1 MRIFFVPFALAL
13 VVLGTT
19 ISCKKTKEEEPHS
32 SSSATQEK
40 QAHPAIDLMR
50 RKVGLEKQ
58 LESIIAKA
66 DLSGQTQMKEAEAK
80 AREADQHFLTVQRQ
94 HPKLQKLFKKA
105 SKVSG
110 RYSPTDSTQ
119 NAKIAAMMQEINT
132 EIYKIS
138 STLPEL
144 QAARTA
150 QVKARKEIHSTRRQL
165 ADKIPLAKEILEEL
179 SEIDTKLAAQRPQ
192 S

>member
-1 MRIFFVPFALAL
+1 MRLFFISFALTL
-13 VVLGTT
+13 VVLGTA
-19 ISCKKTKEEEPHS
+19 ISCKDTKEKEPDS
-32 SSSATQEK
+32 SSSAAQEK
-40 QAHPAIDLMR
+40 KAHPAIDLVR

-66 DLSGQTQMKEAEAK
+66 DLSGQTQMKEAEAE
-80 AREADQHFLTVQRQ
+80 ARRADQHFLTVQRQ
-94 HPKLQKLFKKA
+94 HPKLRKLFKKA
-105 SKVSG
+105 TQLSG
-110 RYSPTDSTQ
+110 RYSPTGSAQ
-119 NAKIAAMMQEINT
+119 NAKMAAMIQEINT

-144 QAARTA
+144 QAARNA
-150 QVKARKEIHSTRRQL
+150 QAQARKAIHNTRRQL
-165 ADKIPLAKEILEEL
+165 ADKIPQAKVILEEL

>member
-1 MRIFFVPFALAL
+1 MRLLYIPFALAL

-19 ISCKKTKEEEPHS
+19 ISCKQTKEQES
-32 SSSATQEK
+32 DSLSSATQEK

-58 LESIIAKA
+58 LESIIAKT

-80 AREADQHFLTVQRQ
+80 AREADKHFLTVQRQ

-110 RYSPTDSTQ
+110 RYSHTDSTQ
-119 NAKIAAMMQEINT
+119 TAKMATMMQEINT

-144 QAARTA
+144 QAARTE
-150 QVKARKEIHSTRRQL
+150 QVKAREAIHNTRRQL

-179 SEIDTKLAAQRPQ
+179 SEIDTKLAAQHSQP
-192 S
+192 

>member
-1 MRIFFVPFALAL
+1 
-13 VVLGTT
+13 
-19 ISCKKTKEEEPHS
+19 
-32 SSSATQEK
+32 
-40 QAHPAIDLMR
+40 MR

-58 LESIIAKA
+58 LESIIAKT

-80 AREADQHFLTVQRQ
+80 AREADKHFLTVQRQ

-110 RYSPTDSTQ
+110 RYSHTDSTQ
-119 NAKIAAMMQEINT
+119 TAKMAAMMQEINT

-144 QAARTA
+144 QAARTE
-150 QVKARKEIHSTRRQL
+150 QVKAREAIHNTRRQL

-179 SEIDTKLAAQRPQ
+179 SEIDTKLAAQHSQP
-192 S
+192 